1 MKKFHH
7 LSWDNRNIDHIAKH
21 NVTADEAEQA
31 VFASRTRIRKGKG
44 ANIYYLFGRT
54 EAGRY
59 LFIVLVAIGKLSAR
73 VITAREY
80 EPEREKMVP
89 ILMGVIS

>member
-1 MKKFHH
+1 MKRQIMKKFHH
-7 LSWDNRNIDHIAKH
+7 LSWDDRNIDHIAKH

-31 VFASRTRIRKGKG
+31 VFASRKRIRKGKG

-59 LFIVLVAIGKLSAR
+59 IFIVLLAIGKLSAR
-73 VITAREY
+73 VITARDMS
-80 EPEREKMVP
+80 RKEKKWYR
-89 ILMGVIS
+89 S